1 VDAEGRR
8 LAEAEAGWKADR
20 QKLAE
25 AEAEVERLR
34 ASGSA
39 PSPPAAAEAGAA
51 ASTGAGPLPVYG
63 GAYLDKIVGLLERG
77 KESAGADACRTEQL
91 SRQAHVLARLKAA
104 MAARGAADAGLS
116 DGADSG
122 SGEGGSGGAEGRGVG
137 FDAGVDD
144 DEVLLRLFRELDT
157 DGDGAISP
165 QELLD
170 APLLKEKENAEMARV
185 LWRAVGCDVQALE
198 EALAP
203 LDRGAA
209 VKAVFE
215 AIGPSLHAAA
225 PPHAGRA
232 AAGGAGEG
240 DGRAAS
246 RADLERFLGA
256 PGAPAQGSALAA
268 ALQELAASLPEGG
281 QLDFL
286 GLKEA
291 ARKVPR
297 VAAQR
302 LEWVRTMGLDAA
314 LARHLPPGT
323 LDDGSAAPPERA
335 ALEACGAQWGSVA
348 LRASRERGGA

>member
-1 VDAEGRR
+1 
-8 LAEAEAGWKADR
+8 
-20 QKLAE
+20 
-25 AEAEVERLR
+25 
-34 ASGSA
+34 
-39 PSPPAAAEAGAA
+39 
-51 ASTGAGPLPVYG
+51 
-63 GAYLDKIVGLLERG
+63 
-77 KESAGADACRTEQL
+77 
-91 SRQAHVLARLKAA
+91 
-104 MAARGAADAGLS
+104 
-116 DGADSG
+116 
-122 SGEGGSGGAEGRGVG
+122 
-137 FDAGVDD
+137 
-144 DEVLLRLFRELDT
+144 VLLRLLRELDT

-170 APLLKEKENAEMARV
+170 APLLKAKEKAEMARV

-203 LDRGAA
+203 LAEAELVAYARQSAASGAGGGGGPAADVDRGAA

-215 AIGPSLHAAA
+215 AIGPSLQAAA
-225 PPHAGRA
+225 PPDAGRA
-232 AAGGAGEG
+232 AAGGAGGG

-268 ALQELAASLPEGG
+268 ALRELAASLPEGG

-335 ALEACGAQWGSVA
+335 ARLQQACGAQGGWGVGGGWSLVQSGG
-348 LRASRERGGA
+348 RRGTGLA